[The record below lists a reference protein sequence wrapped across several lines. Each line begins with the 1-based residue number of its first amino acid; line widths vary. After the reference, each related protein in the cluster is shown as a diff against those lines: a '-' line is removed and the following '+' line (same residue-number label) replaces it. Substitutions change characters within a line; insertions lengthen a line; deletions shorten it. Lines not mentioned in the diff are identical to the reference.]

1 MLMTLAAVLCCAMIS
16 ATFMA
21 CDNENES
28 VSDYDAYDVKVKSV
42 ISINS
47 NCYDVE
53 KQMREALY
61 KGMDGKMSGITESDK
76 CICKRN
82 DKKAISICEEAFK
95 NANPSGH
102 FTIDLQVTPFGNGLN
117 NKTTILKSW
126 VNI

>member
-1 MLMTLAAVLCCAMIS
+1 MTLAAVLCCAMIS

-28 VSDYDAYDVKVKSV
+28 VSDYAAYDVKVKSV

-61 KGMDGKMSGITESDK
+61 KGMDGKTLYFQNQAK
-76 CICKRN
+76 
-82 DKKAISICEEAFK
+82 
-95 NANPSGH
+95 
-102 FTIDLQVTPFGNGLN
+102 
-117 NKTTILKSW
+117 
-126 VNI
+126 